1 MRAFDLLVALFAL
14 VQLARYGRR
23 ALLCVAPSVQHWG
36 EPGALPP
43 TAPRLRAGE
52 ALEEL
57 GFVPLGTRVERGT
70 LGAFQQALDAYAHP
84 ARGAYADVLD
94 GPARE
99 GARTVLFTP
108 FPDGAAVLTATFQ
121 RGARSTARALV
132 GSVPGGAGAALA
144 AHEVAVRR
152 FAATHGSPQVS
163 PDLAARVEAARA
175 WYRGEG
181 RRELRRSNAVAF
193 VNAALGLALLA
204 GSAVNLLV
212 RGLR

>member
-23 ALLCVAPSVQHWG
+23 ALLFAAPSVRLWA
-36 EPGALPP
+36 EPGALARS
-43 TAPRLRAGE
+43 APRLRAGE

-57 GFVPLGTRVERGT
+57 GFVPLGSRGERGI
-70 LGAFQQALDAYAHP
+70 LGAFEQTLDAYAHP

-94 GPARE
+94 GPPRE
-99 GARTVLFTP
+99 GARTILFTP
-108 FPDGAAVLTATFQ
+108 FADGAAVLTATFQ
-121 RGARSTARALV
+121 RSARSTARVLL
-132 GSVPGGAGAALA
+132 GSVPGSVGAALA

-152 FAATHGSPQVS
+152 FASAHGSPQVS
-163 PDLAARVEAARA
+163 PDLGARVDAARA

-181 RRELRRSNAVAF
+181 RRELRRSSVIAF

-204 GSAVNLLV
+204 GSAVNVLV